1 MFACVC
7 AHECVRA
14 CVCLFMCR
22 GHAAVRQRNT
32 GNNSKTVRKGVSH
45 VELQSSLVLVPIDII
60 GYSMDS
66 VLKGQIIMYL
76 SVCLVVQMTI
86 PRNMINY
93 RFTLKATIE

>member
-1 MFACVC
+1 M
-7 AHECVRA
+7 
-14 CVCLFMCR
+14 
-22 GHAAVRQRNT
+22 
-32 GNNSKTVRKGVSH
+32 SH